1 MNGEHGQMSASENA
15 DGTEGRTLEGWRLE
29 RGKVLSRIQNLRRQG
44 VCYICRDLETQEVF
58 GEQHVVYEDDLFRV
72 VLDMYP
78 RVEGHTIVVYKPHRD
93 DLSDLSEEEAGV
105 VFEMCVATVKAIKA
119 ALGAEKVYLLSMCD
133 GPINHLNFQLMP
145 RYPGNLMGYRRLAME
160 RRPLQQ
166 GEETAGL
173 IRSALFELVESEQ
186 AGQEPAEPDRP
197 ADKRKAAK
205 GKRRARKKPAPEE
218 QTPDE

>member
-1 MNGEHGQMSASENA
+1 MSAGENA
-15 DGTEGRTLEGWRLE
+15 AGPQGSSLEGWRRE
-29 RGKVLSRIQNLRRQG
+29 RGEVLSRIQNLRRQG

-58 GEQHVVYEDDLFRV
+58 GEQHVIYEDDLFRL
-72 VLDMYP
+72 VLEMYP

-105 VFEMCVATVKAIKA
+105 VFEMCVATVKAIKD

-166 GEETAGL
+166 GAETAGL
-173 IRSALFELVESEQ
+173 IRKALFALVE
-186 AGQEPAEPDRP
+186 GQQEPQEPEPAEP
-197 ADKRKAAK
+197 K
-205 GKRRARKKPAPEE
+205 GKRTARKKPAPEE
-218 QTPDE
+218 ETPGE